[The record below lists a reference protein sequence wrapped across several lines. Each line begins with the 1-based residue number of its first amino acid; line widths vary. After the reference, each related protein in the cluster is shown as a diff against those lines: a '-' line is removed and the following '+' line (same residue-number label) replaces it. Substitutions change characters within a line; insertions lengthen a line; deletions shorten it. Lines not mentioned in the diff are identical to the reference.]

1 MLTGG
6 LPPLIDSPCAADDT
20 YRHLFPRVIAQN
32 HKYYKRFPGDI
43 ARVQRIVTHLSKQP
57 DGGLRLA
64 NGDHLTPR
72 CLLLPRLTSVLVM
85 LLHVLEVDHVTML
98 VYYMARSDR
107 NEYLTLL

>member
-1 MLTGG
+1 MSGLSAGGVHTRSFSAALTEVLLTGG

-57 DGGLRLA
+57 GGGLRLA
-64 NGDHLTPR
+64 NGDNLTPR
-72 CLLLPRLTSVLVM
+72 CLLLLRFNPVLVL
-85 LLHVLEVDHVTML
+85 LLHIRLF
-98 VYYMARSDR
+98 
-107 NEYLTLL
+107 